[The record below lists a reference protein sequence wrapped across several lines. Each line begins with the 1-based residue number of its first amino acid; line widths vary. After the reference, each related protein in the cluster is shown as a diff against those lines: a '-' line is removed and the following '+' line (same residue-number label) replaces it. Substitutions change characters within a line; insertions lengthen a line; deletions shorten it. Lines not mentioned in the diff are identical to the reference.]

1 MATLGTT
8 VAPLRPMLPS
18 ETSEN
23 IAGAMKAP
31 SACLTIGSRR
41 KRETRRGV
49 YWLAPNCTTTTAID
63 TTSPVNAI
71 IPPATAE

>member
-18 ETSEN
+18 ETSEKT
-23 IAGAMKAP
+23 AGAMKAP

-41 KRETRRGV
+41 KR
-49 YWLAPNCTTTTAID
+49 
-63 TTSPVNAI
+63 
-71 IPPATAE
+71 

>member
-18 ETSEN
+18 DTSEK
-23 IAGAMKAP
+23 IAGAMNAP
-31 SACLTIGSRR
+31 NACLTIGSRR